1 MKNILISGSEVALR
15 SEWKRKH
22 SFWLVNVVGKHD
34 HAVSV
39 GATQL
44 EAAWLRDFAAD
55 FCHGRS
61 H

>member
-44 EAAWLRDFAAD
+44 EAA
-55 FCHGRS
+55 
-61 H
+61 